1 MKITKSSIQKDL
13 MGQGHV
19 IYVHIETIDTN
30 DDPIKIKLI
39 AMINKYELTQF
50 KVEPSWSGIKFTRQ
64 QVFSIINKLYPAEC
78 MSLNIGYLDDM
89 RDMIPKM
96 DKKSELND
104 NWDED
109 VPGEPDKDSLI
120 QDLVRRNINLIQSN
134 IIMVH
139 KGEKYYEASLQS
151 KDRVSNEII
160 SLFEEYKNIS

>member
-1 MKITKSSIQKDL
+1 MV
-13 MGQGHV
+13 QGHV

-120 QDLVRRNINLIQSN
+120 QDLVRRNIDLVLENLLLG
-134 IIMVH
+134 VK
-139 KGEKYYEASLQS
+139 KGRLFSASFVDEKNLSSRIL
-151 KDRVSNEII
+151 EI
-160 SLFEEYKNIS
+160 FEEYKNIS